1 MNRRKAMLIYNGNAG
16 QKNVEKTL
24 GAAVPV
30 LSQAIDELI
39 VKPTR
44 KNVMHS
50 NFAGRSGRISG
61 NCLY

>member
-1 MNRRKAMLIYNGNAG
+1 MNRKKAMLIYNGNAG
-16 QKNVEKTL
+16 QNVEKTL

-44 KNVMHS
+44 KT
-50 NFAGRSGRISG
+50 
-61 NCLY
+61 